1 MDNIHSLRFFWPES
15 VLTVAVLAMLVQDL
29 IVRRS
34 KRRVP
39 SLGVGALFWLALT
52 AAATWATPSTTTPP
66 FGGLLEND
74 PLPLFFRW
82 RFLAAALLTPIILSQ
97 SAPNSPAR

>member
-34 KRRVP
+34 KRRGPALV
-39 SLGVGALFWLALT
+39 GGALFWLALT
-52 AAATWATPSTTTPP
+52 PAATWAPPSPTTPLFGRLLQHDPPPP
-66 FGGLLEND
+66 FFA
-74 PLPLFFRW
+74 LP
-82 RFLAAALLTPIILSQ
+82 FLVAALLPRVIVAQ
-97 SAPNSPAR
+97 DAPSSP